1 MQKKIL
7 YISTIVI
14 TAFLSNL
21 LFAGTTGKIAGRVFD
36 KNSGEP
42 LIGTNIVIEGMPL
55 GAQVDFEGDY
65 FILNVPP
72 GNYTVTALY
81 VGYNT
86 QQVQKVMVKAD
97 LTSIV
102 DFELGEAIMEGET
115 IVVVAERAMIQ
126 KDATATAA
134 VISAD
139 EIEASPIE
147 SFSDIAQTKAG
158 INAGPDGTLH
168 FRGGRGHEVAYMVD
182 GVTVT
187 DAFDGGNSVDVST
200 NAIEE
205 LSIITGAF
213 SAEYGQAMSGIV
225 NIVTKEGG
233 SKYKG
238 KVSFQ
243 SGDVLTNHSD
253 IFLDEITNY
262 DFLNTHETEFNLSG
276 PFPVFGEKIKFNF
289 SARYLD
295 DAGYIYGER
304 IHEPTD
310 IADSVR
316 TGDGEFV
323 LLNPFRKFN
332 FHGKFKFDISP
343 QMDFYLSTIYENRKS
358 QSYSHQASKV
368 PNGFPWRYSTG
379 YHIIGKL
386 NHNFSSNAFYT
397 LAVSYVKDKY
407 ERYLDEDINSEKYV
421 SGQYRVAGAG
431 QQFYTGGT
439 DNYRLFEDQETLNG
453 KFDLTA
459 QLWKSHEIKTG
470 IELKKHSLFRHSYN
484 LDVDKRAEVYTDS
497 NGNGQWDDGE
507 PFNDID
513 RDGNWDDARDDNNDG
528 IPGNTIELT
537 GYTNDKWT
545 RNPLEISAYLQD
557 KIELKDMVLN
567 LGVRVDYFEPD
578 GRVLADPT
586 DPDITNPV
594 KNENIWK
601 DYGSDGN
608 PNTNDQDG
616 TENNGLLDPGEHVIT
631 LDERRTYWYKDVD
644 PTIQFSPRVSLAFPI
659 SAQGKL
665 FFSYGH
671 FLQLPPYNYLY
682 RQFENRIKP
691 GLMQTDMGNSALKPE
706 KAISYEIG
714 VEQQFMEDV
723 ALYLKIY
730 QKDMRNTLGMDIVML
745 PNTDAYAIFVNRDYG
760 RVRGVNMTLSKRFSN
775 FFSASVDYTFQIAEG
790 NESNP
795 TDTRQN
801 FRMARE
807 DLKKIVP
814 LDWDQTHTLRINTSV
829 GVPNDWYL
837 SILGRIETGYPYTPM
852 GANELIQ
859 IAEKNSGNKIPIIKF
874 DLRARKTFPIQFG
887 DNEYYLSIY
896 TKIYNLFDRLNEDYV
911 WDATGRATYG
921 LGMYGAVFDPEW
933 QRRPHWFHKPREV
946 FVGVEFEF

>member
-1 MQKKIL
+1 MPKKVL
-7 YISTIVI
+7 FISPII
-14 TAFLSNL
+14 IAAFLSNM
-21 LFAGTTGKIAGRVFD
+21 LFAGTTGKIAGRVVD
-36 KNSGEP
+36 KNGGEP
-42 LIGTNIVIEGMPL
+42 LAGTNVIIEGMPL
-55 GAQVDFEGDY
+55 GAQVDIDGDY

-72 GNYTVTALY
+72 GTYTVTAMY
-81 VGYNT
+81 VGYNN
-86 QQVQKVMVKAD
+86 QQVQNVIVKAD
-97 LTSIV
+97 LTAVV
-102 DFELGEAIMEGET
+102 DYELGEAIMEGET

-126 KDATATAA
+126 KDATATAS

-187 DAFDGGNSVDVST
+187 DAFSGGNSVDVST

-233 SKYKG
+233 SEYKG

-243 SGDVLTNHSD
+243 TGDVLSNHSD
-253 IFLDEITNY
+253 IFLDKITTY
-262 DFLNTHETEFNLSG
+262 DILNTYESELNLSG

-289 SARYLD
+289 STRYFND
-295 DAGYIYGER
+295 DGYLYGHR
-304 IHEPTD
+304 LHQPTD
-310 IADSVR
+310 ESEALA
-316 TGDGEFV
+316 TGDSAYV
-323 LLNPFRKFN
+323 LLNPYRKFN
-332 FHGKFKFDISP
+332 FHGKLKFDISP
-343 QMDFYLSTIYENRKS
+343 QIDFYLSTIFETRKS
-358 QSYSHQASKV
+358 QTYSHKASKV
-368 PNGFPWRYSTG
+368 PDGFPWRYSTG
-379 YHIIGKL
+379 YHIIGKI

-397 LAVSYVKDKY
+397 FAFSYVKDKY
-407 ERYLDEDINSEKYV
+407 ERYLAEDINSLKYV

-431 QQFYTGGT
+431 GTFYTGGT
-439 DNYRLFEDQETLNG
+439 DNYRSFKDQETLNA
-453 KFDLTA
+453 KLDLTA

-470 IELKKHSLFRHSYN
+470 IEIKKHKLFRHTYN
-484 LDVDKRAEVYTDS
+484 LDVDKRAEQYTDS
-497 NGNGQWDDGE
+497 NGNGEWDDGE
-507 PFNDID
+507 PFIDINKNGD
-513 RDGNWDDARDDNNDG
+513 WDDATDDNGDG
-528 IPGNTIELT
+528 IFGNIIELA
-537 GYTNDKWT
+537 GHTNDKWE

-567 LGVRVDYFEPD
+567 LGVRIDYFDPE
-578 GRVLADPT
+578 GRVPADPT
-586 DPDITNPV
+586 DPDITSPV

-601 DYGSDGN
+601 DFGTDGI
-608 PNTNDQDG
+608 PNTNDADG
-616 TENNGLLDPGEHVIT
+616 TENNGIQDNGEHLIT
-631 LDERRTYWYKDVD
+631 PEERKAYWYKDVD
-644 PTIQFSPRVSLAFPI
+644 PTIHFSPRISLAFPI

-671 FLQLPPYNYLY
+671 FLQLPPYNFLY
-682 RQFENRIKP
+682 QEFENRVKP
-691 GLMQTDMGNSALKPE
+691 GIIGTDMGNSALKPE

-714 VEQQFMEDV
+714 IEQQFMEDV

-730 QKDMRNTLGMDIVML
+730 QKDMRNTLGMDIVEL
-745 PNTDAYAIFVNRDYG
+745 INTNVYAIFVNRDYG

-775 FFSASVDYTFQIAEG
+775 SFSASVDYTFQMAEG

-795 TDTRQN
+795 TETRAN
-801 FRMARE
+801 FKLSKE

-814 LDWDQTHTLRINTSV
+814 LDWDQRHTLRINTSV
-829 GVPNDWYL
+829 GVPNDWHL
-837 SILGRIETGYPYTPM
+837 SLLGRIESGYPYTPK
-852 GANELIQ
+852 GQNEVTQ

-887 DNEYYLSIY
+887 DNEYHLSIY
-896 TKIYNLFDRLNEDYV
+896 AKIYNLFDNLNEEKV

-921 LGMYGAVFDPEW
+921 LGLYGGVYDPEY
-933 QRRPHWFHKPREV
+933 QRRPTWFHKPREF